1 MTDAQTRRSVRVTAH
16 KHELS
21 DGSTRTHLSFSR
33 RSSTMRDAK
42 LAAVLLLALTG
53 GASAALTE
61 AECGVINDIF
71 ACQPVGRPPLTEAEC
86 DTSICVWSDGDGDV
100 WSAGECSLPAATL
113 NALTASDNF
122 QALKTA
128 GEAAC
133 APLSTGDTDDC
144 AGNEDLKMT
153 KPIWVEGDTPGE
165 GYSVPYYFCY
175 VSTYGSIES
184 CKFNYD
190 DKMYF
195 VEDCLTNGYPMERLG
210 HFAPTNATLNATEC
224 GITSDAGIFD
234 CTASTADAEAC
245 ASYDTILA
253 TSANVDAISTALE
266 SACRVSSGCNIQS
279 NTTFV
284 LPNSDGTS
292 SVSTLNTCSRP
303 TMTSCA
309 PSILGGVMVGL
320 MDNCVQS
327 GHLNNDGTK
336 SAAAA
341 TVSASALAFAFVSA
355 AVAAFA

>member
-1 MTDAQTRRSVRVTAH
+1 
-16 KHELS
+16 
-21 DGSTRTHLSFSR
+21 
-33 RSSTMRDAK
+33 MRDAK

-133 APLSTGDTDDC
+133 APLSTEDTDDC

-153 KPIWVEGDTPGE
+153 KRIWVEGDTPGE
-165 GYSVPYYFCY
+165 GYSVSYYFCY
-175 VSTYGSIES
+175 ASTYGSIES
-184 CKFNYD
+184 CNFNYD

-224 GITSDAGIFD
+224 GITSDAGRFD

-284 LPNSDGTS
+284 LNNGDGTS

>member
-1 MTDAQTRRSVRVTAH
+1 
-16 KHELS
+16 
-21 DGSTRTHLSFSR
+21 
-33 RSSTMRDAK
+33 MRDAK

-61 AECGVINDIF
+61 AECGVINDGF
-71 ACQPVGRPPLTEAEC
+71 ACQPAGRPPVTEAEC
-86 DTSICVWSDGDGDV
+86 DTAICVWSDGV
-100 WSAGECSLPAATL
+100 CSLPAATL

-133 APLSTGDTDDC
+133 APLSTEDTDDC
-144 AGNEDLKMT
+144 AGNDDLKMT
-153 KPIWVEGDTPGE
+153 KPIWVERDTPGE
-165 GYSVPYYFCY
+165 GYSVSYYFCY
-175 VSTYGSIES
+175 ASTYGSIES

-190 DKMYF
+190 DMMYF

-224 GITSDAGIFD
+224 GIFSDAGTFD

-245 ASYDTILA
+245 ASYDTMVA

-279 NTTFV
+279 NTKFV
-284 LPNSDGTS
+284 QINDDGTS
-292 SVSTLNTCSRP
+292 SGVSTLNTCSLSPR
-303 TMTSCA
+303 CE
-309 PSILGGVMVGL
+309 PSLMGGVMVGL
-320 MDNCVQS
+320 WDNCVQS
-327 GHLNNDGTK
+327 GHLNADGSK

>member
-1 MTDAQTRRSVRVTAH
+1 M
-16 KHELS
+16 
-21 DGSTRTHLSFSR
+21 
-33 RSSTMRDAK
+33 
-42 LAAVLLLALTG
+42 
-53 GASAALTE
+53 
-61 AECGVINDIF
+61 
-71 ACQPVGRPPLTEAEC
+71 
-86 DTSICVWSDGDGDV
+86 
-100 WSAGECSLPAATL
+100 PAATL

-133 APLSTGDTDDC
+133 APLSTEGHEENTDDC

-165 GYSVPYYFCY
+165 GYPVSYYFCS
-175 VSTYGSIES
+175 VVGYGSIMS
-184 CKFNYD
+184 CKLMDNM
-190 DKMYF
+190 MYF

-224 GITSDAGIFD
+224 GITSDAGRFD